1 MSRANPPVD
10 LTPDLWIV
18 KLLLGAIDSSY
29 DTKDEKT
36 NRPAGAPGGAP
47 GGYGAPPP
55 GQYGA
60 PPGQYGAP
68 PGQYGAPPQG
78 QYGAP
83 PPGQYGAPP
92 QGQYGAPPPGQYGA
106 PPQQHGAPP
115 QGYGVSFYHEATS
128 HPNTVNI
135 ADSLNRA
142 HPLASNILLRATRH
156 RTGLRKAATPASS
169 STADRLPKAVTR
181 RSAHEVQYGCEII
194 KVHSLSGSAL
204 FYVFL
209 ISYVCVSVARA
220 LTQCVC
226 GGWFSNIPASK
237 VLG

>member
-60 PPGQYGAP
+60 PPQGQYGAP
-68 PGQYGAPPQG
+68 PPGQYGAPPQGQYGAPPQG

-92 QGQYGAPPPGQYGA
+92 QG
-106 PPQQHGAPP
+106 
-115 QGYGVSFYHEATS
+115 YGVSFYHEAAS

-135 ADSLNRA
+135 ADSLSRA
-142 HPLASNILLRATRH
+142 HLLASNILPRATRH
-156 RTGLRKAATPASS
+156 RTGLRKAATLASS

-181 RSAHEVQYGCEII
+181 RSAHEVQYGCETI
-194 KVHSLSGSAL
+194 KVYPLSGSWHYFMYSL
-204 FYVFL
+204 SPMYVL
-209 ISYVCVSVARA
+209 AW
-220 LTQCVC
+220 Q
-226 GGWFSNIPASK
+226 GH
-237 VLG
+237 